1 VPPEQTADPLGE
13 GEETDGR
20 NWTADDLTVV
30 ATADS
35 EFEAET
41 KAEALR
47 ARGLKVMVARNA
59 PSWTGHLSISPT
71 AVGASVLVH
80 REDLERATAILKQ
93 VIADSV
99 DIDWD
104 EVDVGEREDDLPLHK
119 VNRMPVLAM
128 ASFAVAV
135 AIIGVTV
142 IWLLTAIFA
151 NLF

>member
-1 VPPEQTADPLGE
+1 MKAQ
-13 GEETDGR
+13 
-20 NWTADDLTVV
+20 DLAVV
-30 ATADS
+30 ATAES

-41 KAEALR
+41 KAEVLR
-47 ARGLKVMVARNA
+47 ARGLKAMVTRNA
-59 PSWTGHLSISPT
+59 PAWTGFLSISPRARAA
-71 AVGASVLVH
+71 AVMVY
-80 REDLERATAILKQ
+80 REDLERATEMLKQ

-104 EVDVGEREDDLPLHK
+104 EIDVGEREDDLPLHK
-119 VNRMPVLAM
+119 VNRMPILAM

-142 IWLLTAIFA
+142 LWILISILA